1 MRDETL
7 RLRALADEL
16 DKKLEAAEKEAEEA
30 FEWLTEARENEGNMA
45 VKMVELKAELER
57 YKLKVARQEE
67 KISEQREKI
76 WGMEEMCSINTAVL
90 AAVINTVGVLSIAQ
104 DVINA
109 ALEEK
114 IQVQSTYDVES
125 RTYSI
130 TTVPAPSIAAA
141 ADTEE

>member
-16 DKKLEAAEKEAEEA
+16 NKKLEAAEKEAEEA
-30 FEWLTEARENEGNMA
+30 FERLTEARENEGNMA
-45 VKMVELKAELER
+45 VKVVELKAELER

-76 WGMEEMCSINTAVL
+76 WGMEEVCNVNTAVL
-90 AAVINTVGVLSIAQ
+90 AAVINMVGVLSISQ

-114 IQVQSTYDVES
+114 IQVQSTYDCES

-130 TTVPAPSIAAA
+130 MTVPAPSIAAA